1 MSLKSKRY
9 LPIGDVYNNA
19 IMKQNPLH
27 ISAFT
32 LVEIL
37 VAMSILAIMMVS
49 ILSVFLFSS
58 QMSHLVDL
66 NRVTQENM
74 KNVLEDISESIRKDG
89 IIWVRDFS
97 DSNCADFS
105 QNILN
110 SESGSTLCLIYWEYT
125 LWYKNATW
133 DFLPVQ
139 DVSSYCGDIQNVCYI
154 IKKDYGGDWYPLT
167 NSFLSFQKMDFIL
180 LNPDLPKLSLLL
192 EARPAIGKGITPE
205 VIEKNVIRVQTTL
218 TERLIETN

>member
-9 LPIGDVYNNA
+9 LLIGDVYNNA
-19 IMKQNPLH
+19 IMKQNSLH

-89 IIWVRDFS
+89 II
-97 DSNCADFS
+97 
-105 QNILN
+105 
-110 SESGSTLCLIYWEYT
+110 
-125 LWYKNATW
+125 
-133 DFLPVQ
+133 
-139 DVSSYCGDIQNVCYI
+139 
-154 IKKDYGGDWYPLT
+154 
-167 NSFLSFQKMDFIL
+167 
-180 LNPDLPKLSLLL
+180 
-192 EARPAIGKGITPE
+192 
-205 VIEKNVIRVQTTL
+205 
-218 TERLIETN
+218 